1 MRTFSMTS
9 KTSKASRHHRS
20 RLILLAGALVFGVAV
35 GGVSVSGA
43 ATAVDAAGG
52 GVAAHHTL
60 ALASTAASTG
70 SSSTGSSSTQ
80 PDPPFDAGFI
90 ISDDSF
96 FNFQAMTELG
106 VQKFLDSAA
115 CVPADDS
122 PCLADYQ
129 QRTRTIAASTGRCE
143 RYSGRFSESAAS
155 IIWRVSQACGIS
167 PQVLLVLVQKEQS
180 LVTHPSAFGYQ
191 RATGYACPD
200 TAKCNAKYFGFF
212 NQVYQA
218 AWQFREYT
226 LHPSEWRYRVGRV
239 AIQYH
244 PTITCGSR
252 VVNIVNQ
259 ATANLYNYTPYQPNA
274 DTLAHPRGPAGQCSS
289 YGNLNFS
296 RLFNQWFGSPT
307 AVTFTGWVPAC
318 LNFVGGTDCP
328 TVTRF
333 PGVRS

>member
-1 MRTFSMTS
+1 MRTLSMTT
-9 KTSKASRHHRS
+9 KTPKASRHQRS
-20 RLILLAGALVFGVAV
+20 RLVLVAGALVFGVAV
-35 GGVSVSGA
+35 GGVSGSGA
-43 ATAVDAAGG
+43 ATAVDATSAGVPARDASS
-52 GVAAHHTL
+52 VAGM
-60 ALASTAASTG
+60 AAGTG
-70 SSSTGSSSTQ
+70 SSSTGSAGTQ
-80 PDPPFDAGFI
+80 TDPPFDAGFI

-96 FNFQAMTELG
+96 FNFHAMTERG
-106 VQKFLDSAA
+106 VQEFLDSTA

-129 QRTRTIAASTGRCE
+129 QQTRTIAASTGRCS
-143 RYSGRFSESAAS
+143 RYSGRLAESAAS

-180 LVTHPSAFGYQ
+180 LVTHPSASGYQ

-212 NQVYQA
+212 NQMYQA

-239 AIQYH
+239 AIQFH
-244 PTITCGSR
+244 PTVVCGSR

-274 DTLAHPRGPAGQCSS
+274 ETLAHPRGPAGGCSS

-318 LNFVGGTDCP
+318 LNFAAGKDCP